1 MTDVDVCNA
10 FGFLAAAAT
19 LCTFA
24 QKRMLPMR
32 LSAVAA
38 NGLFIVYG
46 LLGPFYPVFLLHFVL
61 LPLNLCR
68 LYEEWAAAPT
78 SLIDRWSCG
87 QS

>member
-10 FGFLAAAAT
+10 FGFLAAGAT
-19 LCTFA
+19 LFTFA

-61 LPLNLCR
+61 LPLNLYR
-68 LYEEWAAAPT
+68 LYEQWAAPL
-78 SLIDRWSCG
+78 SLVDRWHCS